1 MMSALVVYSIPDH
14 RFAVVDLGGGGR
26 AGKGGTIES
35 PFLAASINSS
45 VADLFGGSRDAK
57 EPQGINYEAFV
68 VV

>member
-1 MMSALVVYSIPDH
+1 MGHPNLLYC
-14 RFAVVDLGGGGR
+14 
-26 AGKGGTIES
+26 TIES